1 MSSGLIGK
9 KLGMTSVY
17 DERGTNLAVTAI
29 EVEPC
34 VITQIKTEETNGY
47 NAVQL
52 ASIDKKEKNTTRPEL
67 GHFDKAGTEPKK
79 YVKEFRDFVPEGFD
93 LGDELTIEDVFE
105 VGMYVDVVGY
115 SKGRGFTGVIK
126 RHNFHGVG
134 ESTHGQADRER
145 APGAIGNASD
155 PARVF
160 KGKKMPGRS
169 GNERRTEKNLTV
181 AEILPDSNII
191 LVTGSVPGPKGRVVE
206 IYHSKS

>member
-34 VITQIKTEETNGY
+34 VITQIKTEQNDGY

-52 ASIDKKEKNTTRPEL
+52 ASIDKKEKNTTKAVV
-67 GHFDKAGTEPKK
+67 GHFDKAGSSPKR
-79 YVKEFRDFVPEGFD
+79 YVKEFRDFIPEGFD
-93 LGDELTIEDVFE
+93 LGDELTVDDVFE
-105 VGMYVDVVGY
+105 VGAKVDVSGFT
-115 SKGRGFTGVIK
+115 KGRGFTGVMK

-134 ESTHGQADRER
+134 ESTHGQADRQR

-160 KGKKMPGRS
+160 KGKKMAGRS
-169 GNERRTEKNLTV
+169 GNERRTEKSLTI
-181 AEILPDSNII
+181 AKILADSNII

-206 IYHSKS
+206 IYNT